1 MLLLKTID
9 MNTEWS
15 DMMTK
20 LQVGFQGV
28 KGAFSEEALYN
39 FFGEDVDT
47 TAVKNFEDICI
58 SLEKGLVDYGVLP
71 IENSSTG
78 AISDVYDLINK
89 YNCFIVG
96 ETHVKVNHNLMGIEG
111 CLIEDI
117 KEIYSHPQ
125 GFEQSK
131 DFLSNHDWKL
141 VPYYN
146 TAKSAEYVMKK
157 NNKQIAAIG
166 SKKAAEIYN
175 LNILASNINSN
186 NTNTTRFII
195 LGKELAINEECNK
208 ISVVLSTEHKA
219 GALYSVLKHF
229 AENDIN
235 MLKIES
241 RPRGNTPWEYNFYID
256 FEGNMEN
263 KMIKKA
269 LDKMAI
275 DCHHFKILG
284 NYKQFK

>member
-1 MLLLKTID
+1 
-9 MNTEWS
+9 
-15 DMMTK
+15 MTK

-39 FFGEDVDT
+39 YFGEEVNT

-58 SLEKGLVDYGVLP
+58 SLEKGSIDYGVLP

-96 ETHVKVNHNLMGIEG
+96 ETHVKVNHNLMGIDG
-111 CLIEDI
+111 CTIDDI
-117 KEIYSHPQ
+117 KELYSHPQ
-125 GFEQSK
+125 AFEQSK
-131 DFLSNHDWKL
+131 DFLNKYNWKL

-157 NNKQIAAIG
+157 GKKHIAAIG
-166 SKKAAEIYN
+166 SKKAAKLYN
-175 LNILASNINSN
+175 LNILAPNINSN

-195 LGKELAINEECNK
+195 LGKELIVNDECNK

-229 AENDIN
+229 AENNIN

-256 FEGNMEN
+256 FEGNIEN
-263 KMIKKA
+263 KIIKKA
-269 LDKMAI
+269 LDKMAL
-275 DCHHFKILG
+275 DSHHFKILG
-284 NYKQFK
+284 NYKQFI